1 MTRGTFKK
9 VGKSRKRMHGPRGI
23 LVCGYPASEQSS
35 LLYLLEENGFSDL
48 PVIFVSVT
56 DLTKTLKELLTSPHR
71 SGLGEDSEMRRAIIM
86 SGFSQ
91 KELYELMA
99 LYRLAELPPQLWAS
113 LTPVSEKWSVTQLL
127 GELAAESEA
136 IKKQKQGMN
145 KYVHK

>member
-1 MTRGTFKK
+1 MTQGTFKK
-9 VGKSRKRMHGPRGI
+9 VGKSRKRMYGPRGI
-23 LVCGYPASEQSS
+23 VVCGYPASEQSS

-48 PVIFVSVT
+48 PVIFVPST
-56 DLTKTLKELLTSPHR
+56 DLTKPLKELFTSPHR

-91 KELYELMA
+91 KELYKLMA

-113 LTPVSEKWSVTQLL
+113 LTPISEKWSVSQLL
-127 GELAAESEA
+127 DELAAESEA

>member
-1 MTRGTFKK
+1 MTQGTFKK

-56 DLTKTLKELLTSPHR
+56 DLTKTLKELLISPHR

-91 KELYELMA
+91 KELYKLMA

-127 GELAAESEA
+127 DELAAESEA
-136 IKKQKQGMN
+136 IKKQGIN

>member
-1 MTRGTFKK
+1 MY
-9 VGKSRKRMHGPRGI
+9 GPRGI

-48 PVIFVSVT
+48 PVIFVSYT

-71 SGLGEDSEMRRAIIM
+71 SSLGEDSEMRRAIIM
-86 SGFSQ
+86 SGFSR
-91 KELYELMA
+91 KELYQLMA

-113 LTPVSEKWSVTQLL
+113 LTPISEKWSVTRLL
-127 GELAAESEA
+127 DELAAESEA

>member
-1 MTRGTFKK
+1 MTQGTFKK
-9 VGKSRKRMHGPRGI
+9 VGKSRKRMYGPRGI
-23 LVCGYPASEQSS
+23 VVCGYPASEQSS

-48 PVIFVSVT
+48 PVIFVPST
-56 DLTKTLKELLTSPHR
+56 DLTKPLKELFTSPHR

-91 KELYELMA
+91 KELYKLMA

-113 LTPVSEKWSVTQLL
+113 LTPISEKCSVAQLL
-127 GELAAESEA
+127 NELAAESEA
-136 IKKQKQGMN
+136 IKKQGMN

>member
-1 MTRGTFKK
+1 MTQGTFKK
-9 VGKSRKRMHGPRGI
+9 VGKSRKRMYGPRGI
-23 LVCGYPASEQSS
+23 VVCGYPASEQSS

-48 PVIFVSVT
+48 PVIFVPST
-56 DLTKTLKELLTSPHR
+56 DLTKPLKELFTSPHR

-91 KELYELMA
+91 KELYKLMA

-113 LTPVSEKWSVTQLL
+113 LTPISEKWSVAQLL
-127 GELAAESEA
+127 NELGAESEA
-136 IKKQKQGMN
+136 IKKQGMN

>member
-1 MTRGTFKK
+1 MY
-9 VGKSRKRMHGPRGI
+9 GPRGI

-48 PVIFVSVT
+48 PVIFVSYT

-71 SGLGEDSEMRRAIIM
+71 SSLGEDSEMRRAIIR
-86 SGFSQ
+86 SGFSR
-91 KELYELMA
+91 KELYQLMA

-113 LTPVSEKWSVTQLL
+113 LTPISEKWSVTRLL
-127 GELAAESEA
+127 DELAAESEA

>member
-1 MTRGTFKK
+1 MTQGTFKK
-9 VGKSRKRMHGPRGI
+9 VGKSRKRMYGPRGI

-48 PVIFVSVT
+48 PAIFVSNT
-56 DLTKTLKELLTSPHR
+56 DLSRSLKELFASPHS

-91 KELYELMA
+91 KELYKLMA

-113 LTPVSEKWSVTQLL
+113 LTPISEKWSVAQLL
-127 GELAAESEA
+127 NELAAESEA
-136 IKKQKQGMN
+136 IKKQGMN

>member
-1 MTRGTFKK
+1 MTQGTFKK
-9 VGKSRKRMHGPRGI
+9 VGKSRNRMYGPRGI

-48 PVIFVSVT
+48 PVIFVSNT
-56 DLTKTLKELLTSPHR
+56 DLTRPLKELLVAPHS

-91 KELYELMA
+91 KELYKLMA

-113 LTPVSEKWSVTQLL
+113 LTPISEKWSVSQLL
-127 GELAAESEA
+127 DELAAESEA
-136 IKKQKQGMN
+136 INKQGMN

>member
-1 MTRGTFKK
+1 MTQGTFKK
-9 VGKSRKRMHGPRGI
+9 VGKSRKRMYGPRGI
-23 LVCGYPASEQSS
+23 VVCGYPASEQSS

-48 PVIFVSVT
+48 PVIFVPST
-56 DLTKTLKELLTSPHR
+56 DLTKPLKELFISPHT

-91 KELYELMA
+91 KELYKLMA

-113 LTPVSEKWSVTQLL
+113 LTPISEKWSVAQLL
-127 GELAAESEA
+127 NELAAESEA
-136 IKKQKQGMN
+136 IKKQGMN